1 MPGTSSDGST
11 GTSLTC
17 LSATVTALSPLNG
30 TVPVSIS

>member
-11 GTSLTC
+11 GISLTC